1 MAKRKNPLSD
11 LDAFLKQEASSLVNP
26 DAIKNEE
33 ESNTAPAVETKAPEK
48 PSKELIIKLLLL
60 LAEEEGSQFQDS
72 FYDIIKSTQETL
84 GLHSSEDKMLMNT
97 ILYLQNKP
105 NWKESI
111 ADYWSKLGV

>member
-26 DAIKNEE
+26 EAIKNEDE
-33 ESNTAPAVETKAPEK
+33 NNATPAAEAKAPEK

-60 LAEEEGSQFQDS
+60 LAEEEGAAFQDS
-72 FYDIIKSTQETL
+72 FYEIIKSTQETL

-97 ILYLQNKP
+97 ILYLKNKP

-111 ADYWSKLGV
+111 ADYWGKLGV